1 MDLKRILKNLDWW
14 LIAAVLI
21 LMGCGLGLIDSAT
34 HSFAVSTG
42 KAWHVQRQSMFML
55 FGLAIVTVSLAFDYR
70 VLKNY
75 ATKLYIINIILLL
88 AVMFVG
94 QSQLGAQRWIQ
105 IGSMSFQ
112 PSEFAKVFLIIC
124 LATFMDKR
132 IEWLEEFKDYL
143 PVFAYILVPFI
154 LVMRQPDLGTSL
166 TFIAILIGMIF
177 VSGFKYKWFF
187 RMGLAFMALLPAFWM
202 ILKDYQKNRIR
213 VFLNPEL
220 EPFGSGYHVIQS

>member
-1 MDLKRILKNLDWW
+1 MDFKRILKNLDWW

-55 FGLAIVTVSLAFDYR
+55 FGLAIVTASLAFDYR

-75 ATKLYIINIILLL
+75 ATKLYILNIILLL

-105 IGSMSFQ
+105 IGSMS
-112 PSEFAKVFLIIC
+112 
-124 LATFMDKR
+124 
-132 IEWLEEFKDYL
+132 
-143 PVFAYILVPFI
+143 
-154 LVMRQPDLGTSL
+154 
-166 TFIAILIGMIF
+166 
-177 VSGFKYKWFF
+177 
-187 RMGLAFMALLPAFWM
+187 
-202 ILKDYQKNRIR
+202 
-213 VFLNPEL
+213 
-220 EPFGSGYHVIQS
+220 

>member
-1 MDLKRILKNLDWW
+1 MDFKRILKNLDWW

-55 FGLAIVTVSLAFDYR
+55 FGLAIVTASLAFDYR

-112 PSEFAKVFLIIC
+112 PSEFAKVFSH
-124 LATFMDKR
+124 
-132 IEWLEEFKDYL
+132 YL
-143 PVFAYILVPFI
+143 LSYLY
-154 LVMRQPDLGTSL
+154 G
-166 TFIAILIGMIF
+166 
-177 VSGFKYKWFF
+177 
-187 RMGLAFMALLPAFWM
+187 
-202 ILKDYQKNRIR
+202 
-213 VFLNPEL
+213 
-220 EPFGSGYHVIQS
+220 

>member
-94 QSQLGAQRWIQ
+94 QRA
-105 IGSMSFQ
+105 
-112 PSEFAKVFLIIC
+112 
-124 LATFMDKR
+124 
-132 IEWLEEFKDYL
+132 
-143 PVFAYILVPFI
+143 
-154 LVMRQPDLGTSL
+154 
-166 TFIAILIGMIF
+166 
-177 VSGFKYKWFF
+177 
-187 RMGLAFMALLPAFWM
+187 
-202 ILKDYQKNRIR
+202 
-213 VFLNPEL
+213 
-220 EPFGSGYHVIQS
+220 

>member
-1 MDLKRILKNLDWW
+1 MQEGVHCGFKTYPEKSW
-14 LIAAVLI
+14 LVADYCCADSY
-21 LMGCGLGLIDSAT
+21 GLWLGSIDSAT

-55 FGLAIVTVSLAFDYR
+55 FGRAIVTASLAFDYR

-75 ATKLYIINIILLL
+75 ATKLYILNIILLL

-132 IEWLEEFKDYL
+132 IE
-143 PVFAYILVPFI
+143 
-154 LVMRQPDLGTSL
+154 
-166 TFIAILIGMIF
+166 
-177 VSGFKYKWFF
+177 
-187 RMGLAFMALLPAFWM
+187 
-202 ILKDYQKNRIR
+202 
-213 VFLNPEL
+213 
-220 EPFGSGYHVIQS
+220 

>member
-14 LIAAVLI
+14 LITAVLI

-42 KAWHVQRQSMFML
+42 KAWHVQRQSMFMV

-143 PVFAYILVPFI
+143 PVLH
-154 LVMRQPDLGTSL
+154 
-166 TFIAILIGMIF
+166 IF
-177 VSGFKYKWFF
+177 WCRLY
-187 RMGLAFMALLPAFWM
+187 LLCV
-202 ILKDYQKNRIR
+202 NRT
-213 VFLNPEL
+213 
-220 EPFGSGYHVIQS
+220 